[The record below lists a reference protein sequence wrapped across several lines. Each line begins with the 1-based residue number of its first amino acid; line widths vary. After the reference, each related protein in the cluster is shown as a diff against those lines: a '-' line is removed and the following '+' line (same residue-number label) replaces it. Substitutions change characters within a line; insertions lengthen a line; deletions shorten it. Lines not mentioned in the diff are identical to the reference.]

1 MTTKVAILTATT
13 GAAVAT
19 DGTLDFPYAGA
30 NITVTQATKIAGSEV
45 LSVSALQQTV
55 DQAADT
61 FTVAYDSDSA
71 TITYKGEPLLKQYLA
86 DLICFDQ
93 IIVELK
99 TVDRLSRVDIAQILN
114 YLKATGLKVGVLI
127 NFRSHG
133 KLEWKRLVM

>member
-30 NITVTQATKIAGSEV
+30 NITVTEATKIAGSEV
-45 LSVSALQQTV
+45 LSVPALQQTV

-71 TITYKGEPLLKQYLA
+71 TITYKGDTTIPAGSVVSLQVRVAGGEAVVLEQPNQVDSTTTAAATLATEFNSLLALLRSA
-86 DLICFDQ
+86 G
-93 IIVELK
+93 
-99 TVDRLSRVDIAQILN
+99 IL
-114 YLKATGLKVGVLI
+114 V
-127 NFRSHG
+127 S
-133 KLEWKRLVM
+133 

>member
-30 NITVTQATKIAGSEV
+30 NITVTEATKIAGSEV
-45 LSVSALQQTV
+45 LSVSALQQIV

-71 TITYKGEPLLKQYLA
+71 TITYKGDTTIPAGSVVNLQVRVGGGQAVVLEQPNQVDSTTTSAATLASEFNDLLALLRSA
-86 DLICFDQ
+86 GIL
-93 IIVELK
+93 VE
-99 TVDRLSRVDIAQILN
+99 
-114 YLKATGLKVGVLI
+114 
-127 NFRSHG
+127 
-133 KLEWKRLVM
+133 